1 MDNLNKAVIICLIF
15 LLLFFC
21 LNKYIF
27 DSNGRTNQYVF
38 NTDYFFHFNKSADSN
53 ILADLTHSQESY
65 NDYPPFTSLLF
76 KPFAFSELSFY
87 LFFLFLVAFIIPLLL
102 YLINKN
108 LAIIFLYF
116 IAISLFFELEGMTL
130 IPETIMVILLLLFV
144 LIKNIYFRLFL
155 LPFSIVVHSFGFWLI
170 LFALIFSLLFEHK
183 NKILLA
189 CSPILKY
196 KPEILKVNFSPN
208 SMGFNITTIINFFVR
223 GFPLPFFIVS
233 LKQLF
238 NQKNYF
244 YLSMIFIGFAGA
256 FINTRTTHISQIFLL
271 FGFTDFYGKSSNKI
285 KVLIIFLAL
294 IVFVVELWQWWRMKL
309 SGFGVN
315 C

>member
-1 MDNLNKAVIICLIF
+1 MDDLNKSIIISLIF
-15 LLLFFC
+15 LLAFFC
-21 LNKYIF
+21 ANKYIF
-27 DSNGRTNQYVF
+27 DSNGRTNQYIF
-38 NTDYFFHFNKSADSN
+38 NTDYVFHFNKSAGFSA
-53 ILADLTHSQESY
+53 LPDLTHSQESY
-65 NDYPPFTSLLF
+65 ENYPYFTSLLF

-87 LFFLFLVAFIIPLLL
+87 LFFLFLIAFVIPLLL
-102 YLINKN
+102 FLINKN
-108 LAIIFLYF
+108 LAIIVFYF
-116 IAISLFFELEGMTL
+116 MIMSLFFELEGMTL

-155 LPFSIVVHSFGFWLI
+155 LPFSIIVHSFGFWLI
-170 LFALIFSLLFEHK
+170 LFALIFSLLFKHK

-196 KPEILKVNFSPN
+196 KPEILKTNFAPT

-223 GFPLPFFIVS
+223 GFPLPFFLVS
-233 LKQLF
+233 IKQLF

-271 FGFTDFYGKSSNKI
+271 FGFTDFYSKSNKKM

-294 IVFVVELWQWWRMKL
+294 IVFVVELWQWWRIKV
-309 SGFGVN
+309 SGFGVD